1 MKKKFIIITIIIIII
16 TTTTTTTVKGIF
28 SNYPMEHS
36 IGIKTSVILPIISVF
51 VSVGICSGYCARDG
65 TEDSRHSVQVVHTTG
80 VMGLGVLRQEW
91 LRN

>member
-1 MKKKFIIITIIIIII
+1 MKKKFIIITITIIII
-16 TTTTTTTVKGIF
+16 TTTTTTVKGIF

>member
-16 TTTTTTTVKGIF
+16 TTTTTTVKGIF